1 MDLAVDDA
9 GEDQPARGIDRLR
22 RLRRVASAERANDPV
37 ADREEAAR
45 EHPVGEHEVAAD
57 HEVVHAP
64 YPWLSGR
71 S

>member
-9 GEDQPARGIDRLR
+9 GEDQQARGIDRLR
-22 RLRRVASAERANDPV
+22 RNRRFARAERPDDPV

-45 EHPVGEHEVAAD
+45 EHPVGQHEIAAD

-64 YPWLSGR
+64 YPWLSGT